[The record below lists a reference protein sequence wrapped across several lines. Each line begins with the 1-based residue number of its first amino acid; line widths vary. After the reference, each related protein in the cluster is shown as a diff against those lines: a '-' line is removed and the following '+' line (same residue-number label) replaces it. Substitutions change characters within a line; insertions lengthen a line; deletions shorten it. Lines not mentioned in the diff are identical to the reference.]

1 MRFFVSGFLALS
13 LLACSAEDTSEVKVA
28 DIDIGALH
36 NKTLTLDTHVDIPLD
51 YMKAIDPGTQTELQV
66 DLGKLDQGRLD
77 AAFYIVYTPQGD
89 LTDTGYETALTIA
102 QTRMSAIEAYVK
114 QYSDRVALAKTAGD
128 VRRIVSDGKHAVLVG
143 MENAYPLG
151 PSTDDLKNW
160 ADRGV
165 RYVGLTH
172 FGHNQFGDSSNL
184 NLQRDKGPRHN
195 GLSDLGR
202 ELIDKLNRYGVLVDL
217 SHAGKETMMQAAD
230 YSKTPIIASHSGV
243 KAVADSPRNV
253 DDEQLRKFR
262 DVGGVVQ
269 IVALDAYVKVY
280 TPEQAEFRNNLRK
293 EMGMETSA
301 QRGQASAEKRAE
313 YFKRLKGMWD
323 IAPRANVS
331 DLADHIDHA
340 VKVAGIDHV
349 GIASDFDGGGGL
361 AGWEDVSL
369 TTNVTAELARR
380 GYSEEDIGKI
390 WGGNLLRVMEAVES
404 AAQ

>member
-1 MRFFVSGFLALS
+1 
-13 LLACSAEDTSEVKVA
+13 
-28 DIDIGALH
+28 
-36 NKTLTLDTHVDIPLD
+36 
-51 YMKAIDPGTQTELQV
+51 
-66 DLGKLDQGRLD
+66 
-77 AAFYIVYTPQGD
+77 
-89 LTDTGYETALTIA
+89 
-102 QTRMSAIEAYVK
+102 
-114 QYSDRVALAKTAGD
+114 
-128 VRRIVSDGKHAVLVG
+128 
-143 MENAYPLG
+143 
-151 PSTDDLKNW
+151 
-160 ADRGV
+160 
-165 RYVGLTH
+165 
-172 FGHNQFGDSSNL
+172 
-184 NLQRDKGPRHN
+184 
-195 GLSDLGR
+195 
-202 ELIDKLNRYGVLVDL
+202 
-217 SHAGKETMMQAAD
+217 MMQAAD

-340 VKVAGIDHV
+340 VKVAGINHV

-369 TTNVTAELARR
+369 TTNVTAELAQR